1 MKKTFKY
8 IMTVAVVLTG
18 LLQLVSCKDSNNDW
32 TTDPSVTKQRPP
44 TSLSV
49 EVDSATL
56 DLSVQI
62 GTIANAASYDL
73 QISESPLTSNA
84 SLPVE
89 GEVFTISNIK
99 EADFVNGKIT
109 IARKNDQFE
118 VKNNTTYYFRVR
130 AIGKDNTV
138 SNWYT
143 NGMLYYGGIG
153 NEKTAQKMKENTYY
167 KLDIPTMIWVGDNDI
182 DPDALTISWYEVD
195 FATVAKIRE
204 EASGAEV
211 DASEATQSEEY
222 TKTKVWFYKWDGLEA
237 NKEYTFTLRDSE
249 NNVIATIVKATETAP
264 NMSLAHS
271 ILSWEKSDVIGVK
284 GESKTVWDSDNY
296 FAITFNEESAA
307 NAGWT
312 NTGKYYCQTPDKKVY
327 TSPYRVQSKNTNT
340 LEVKVPEDGRLYLYA
355 NGSPT
360 TYVVSKY
367 MGIDADTQEDV
378 WEEIQ
383 RVTVKKDDKISIVD
397 DGGSSRNCFKF
408 VKIKLSGATD
418 GKYKLAP
425 TASKSCY
432 FYGFVFVPSDTNA
445 GE

>member
-153 NEKTAQKMKENTYY
+153 NEKTA
-167 KLDIPTMIWVGDNDI
+167 
-182 DPDALTISWYEVD
+182 
-195 FATVAKIRE
+195 
-204 EASGAEV
+204 
-211 DASEATQSEEY
+211 
-222 TKTKVWFYKWDGLEA
+222 
-237 NKEYTFTLRDSE
+237 
-249 NNVIATIVKATETAP
+249 
-264 NMSLAHS
+264 
-271 ILSWEKSDVIGVK
+271 
-284 GESKTVWDSDNY
+284 
-296 FAITFNEESAA
+296 
-307 NAGWT
+307 
-312 NTGKYYCQTPDKKVY
+312 
-327 TSPYRVQSKNTNT
+327 
-340 LEVKVPEDGRLYLYA
+340 
-355 NGSPT
+355 
-360 TYVVSKY
+360 
-367 MGIDADTQEDV
+367 
-378 WEEIQ
+378 
-383 RVTVKKDDKISIVD
+383 
-397 DGGSSRNCFKF
+397 
-408 VKIKLSGATD
+408 
-418 GKYKLAP
+418 
-425 TASKSCY
+425 
-432 FYGFVFVPSDTNA
+432 
-445 GE
+445 